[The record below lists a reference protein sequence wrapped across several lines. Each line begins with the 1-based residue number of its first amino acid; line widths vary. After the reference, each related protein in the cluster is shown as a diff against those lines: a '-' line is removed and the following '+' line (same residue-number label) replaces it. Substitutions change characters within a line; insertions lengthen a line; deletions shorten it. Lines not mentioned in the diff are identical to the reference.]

1 MDPQTA
7 PSRVLLLLLFLHL
20 ALPGG
25 RSHPL
30 GSPSSVSDLETSGLQ
45 EQRNHL
51 QGKLSELQVEQT
63 SLEPLQK
70 SPHPTGVWKTQEA
83 ATEGIRGHRKMVPY
97 TLRARRSPKMVR
109 GSGCFGRKMD
119 RITSSSG
126 LGCKGEQPLPP
137 RPPGPI
143 PVCDTFRVTLGFV
156 VSGNHTL

>member
-20 ALPGG
+20 ALPGS

-30 GSPSSVSDLETSGLQ
+30 GSSASDLETSGLQ

-51 QGKLSELQVEQT
+51 QGKLSELQVEQI
-63 SLEPLQK
+63 SLEPLQE
-70 SPHPTGVWKTQEA
+70 SPRPTGIWKAQEA
-83 ATEGIRGHRKMVPY
+83 ATEGIRGHRKMVLY
-97 TLRARRSPKMVR
+97 TLRAPRSPKMVR

-119 RITSSSG
+119 RISSSSG
-126 LGCKGEQPLPP
+126 LGCKGEQPLPT
-137 RPPGPI
+137 RPPAPI

>member
-20 ALPGG
+20 ALSGG

-63 SLEPLQK
+63 SLEPLQE
-70 SPHPTGVWKTQEA
+70 SPHPTGVWKAQEA
-83 ATEGIRGHRKMVPY
+83 ATEGIRGHRKMILY
-97 TLRARRSPKMVR
+97 TLRARRSPTMVR

-119 RITSSSG
+119 RISSSSG
-126 LGCKGEQPLPP
+126 LGCKVL
-137 RPPGPI
+137 R
-143 PVCDTFRVTLGFV
+143 R
-156 VSGNHTL
+156 H

>member
-20 ALPGG
+20 ALSGG

-51 QGKLSELQVEQT
+51 QGKLSELQE
-63 SLEPLQK
+63 
-70 SPHPTGVWKTQEA
+70 SPHPTGVWKAQEA
-83 ATEGIRGHRKMVPY
+83 ATEGIRGHRKMILY
-97 TLRARRSPKMVR
+97 TLRARRSPTMVR

-119 RITSSSG
+119 RISSSSG
-126 LGCKGEQPLPP
+126 LGCKVL
-137 RPPGPI
+137 R
-143 PVCDTFRVTLGFV
+143 R
-156 VSGNHTL
+156 H